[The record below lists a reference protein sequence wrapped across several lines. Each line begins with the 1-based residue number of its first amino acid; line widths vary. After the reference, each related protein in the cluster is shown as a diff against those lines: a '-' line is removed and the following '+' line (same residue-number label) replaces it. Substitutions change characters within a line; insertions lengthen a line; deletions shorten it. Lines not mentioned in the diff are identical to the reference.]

1 MTLTLFYTIVG
12 FALAGYSVIAN
23 DSIQTLGTFIASK
36 QKWFKWYTL
45 ASAASFVMILAI
57 TWGWYSNDGD
67 ISYGR
72 LTRIPFQEIQWYHA
86 VAPGIL
92 LVLTRVGIP
101 VSTTFLVLSAF
112 ASTVV
117 LEKMLMKSVVG
128 YGLAATA
135 AYICWIVISKFI
147 NEKLDEVEDK
157 WIGFWRNS
165 VWVTSAWL
173 WWVWLSHDVANIAVY
188 LPRQIDVNL
197 LLIVLA
203 YFTAL
208 LFYIFY
214 IHGGTIQKVVLEKT
228 GTRYAR
234 SATIINIIY
243 AAVLYYFK
251 ELNEGY
257 GLAAVAAYIC
267 WIVVSKFINEKFDE
281 VEDKWIGFWRN
292 SVWVT
297 SAWLWWVWLSH
308 DVANIAVYLPRQID
322 VNLLLI
328 VLAYFTAL
336 LFYIFYI
343 NGGTIQKVV
352 LDKTGTRYA
361 RSATII
367 NVIYAAVLYYFKELN
382 DLPMSTTWVFVGLL
396 CGRELAI
403 STMNKDYKF
412 KYVFP
417 LIGKDFLKMTIGLT
431 VSVAIV
437 LAIHY
442 IIIPNNWF

>member
-1 MTLTLFYTIVG
+1 MELTLIYTNIG
-12 FALAGYSVIAN
+12 FALAGWSVIGN

-45 ASAASFVMILAI
+45 ASAASFAMIVTI
-57 TWGWYSNDGD
+57 TYGWWAYDGD

-72 LTRIPFQEIQWYHA
+72 LTRIPYQEIQWYHA

-92 LVLTRVGIP
+92 LLLTRIGIP

-117 LEKMLMKSVVG
+117 LEKMLMKSIVG
-128 YGLAATA
+128 YGIAAGA

-147 NEKLDEVEDK
+147 NEKFDEVTGEGR
-157 WIGFWRNS
+157 ITFWRNS
-165 VWVTSAWL
+165 VWVSSAYL
-173 WWVWLSHDVANIAVY
+173 WAVWLSHDVANIAVY
-188 LPRQIDVNL
+188 LPRKLDVSL
-197 LLIVLA
+197 LAVVLV
-203 YFTAL
+203 YFTIL

-214 IHGGTIQKVVLEKT
+214 IQGG
-228 GTRYAR
+228 
-234 SATIINIIY
+234 
-243 AAVLYYFK
+243 
-251 ELNEGY
+251 
-257 GLAAVAAYIC
+257 
-267 WIVVSKFINEKFDE
+267 
-281 VEDKWIGFWRN
+281 
-292 SVWVT
+292 
-297 SAWLWWVWLSH
+297 
-308 DVANIAVYLPRQID
+308 P
-322 VNLLLI
+322 
-328 VLAYFTAL
+328 
-336 LFYIFYI
+336 
-343 NGGTIQKVV
+343 IQKVV

-367 NVIYAAVLYYFKELN
+367 NTIYAVVLYYFKELN

-417 LIGKDFLKMTIGLT
+417 LIGKDFVKMMFGLS
-431 VSVAIV
+431 VSVGIV

-442 IIIPNNWF
+442 IIIPGGYGL

>member
-1 MTLTLFYTIVG
+1 MELTLVYTIIG
-12 FALAGYSVIAN
+12 FGLAGYSVIAN

-45 ASAASFVMILAI
+45 ASAASVVMIFAI
-57 TWGWYSNDGD
+57 TWGWYSYDGD

-72 LTRIPFQEIQWYHA
+72 LTRIPYQEIQWYHA

-92 LVLTRVGIP
+92 LLLTRIGIP

-112 ASTVV
+112 ASTII
-117 LEKMLMKSVVG
+117 LEKMLVKSIVG
-128 YGLAATA
+128 YGIAATV
-135 AYICWIVISKFI
+135 AYFCWIGVSKFI
-147 NEKLDEVEDK
+147 NEKLDEVK
-157 WIGFWRNS
+157 GKKLIAFWRNS
-165 VWVTSAWL
+165 VWVTSGWL

-188 LPRQIDVNL
+188 LPRQLDISL

-203 YFTAL
+203 YFT
-208 LFYIFY
+208 
-214 IHGGTIQKVVLEKT
+214 V
-228 GTRYAR
+228 
-234 SATIINIIY
+234 
-243 AAVLYYFK
+243 
-251 ELNEGY
+251 
-257 GLAAVAAYIC
+257 
-267 WIVVSKFINEKFDE
+267 
-281 VEDKWIGFWRN
+281 
-292 SVWVT
+292 
-297 SAWLWWVWLSH
+297 
-308 DVANIAVYLPRQID
+308 
-322 VNLLLI
+322 
-328 VLAYFTAL
+328 L

-343 NGGTIQKVV
+343 NGGPIQKVV

-367 NVIYAAVLYYFKELN
+367 NVIYATVLYYFKELN

-417 LIGKDFLKMTIGLT
+417 LIGKDFVKMIFGLS

-442 IIIPNNWF
+442 FIIPRGLY

>member
-1 MTLTLFYTIVG
+1 MELTLIYTIIG
-12 FALAGYSVIAN
+12 FGLAGYSVIAN

-45 ASAASFVMILAI
+45 ASAASLVMIVAI
-57 TWGWYSNDGD
+57 TWGWYSYDGD

-86 VAPGIL
+86 VAPAIL
-92 LVLTRVGIP
+92 LLLTRIGIP

-112 ASTVV
+112 ASTIV
-117 LEKMLMKSVVG
+117 LEKMLVKSIVG
-128 YGLAATA
+128 YGIAATV
-135 AYICWIVISKFI
+135 AYISWIAVSKFI
-147 NEKLDEVEDK
+147 NEKLDEVKGET
-157 WIGFWRNS
+157 WIAFWRNS
-165 VWVTSAWL
+165 VWVSSGWL

-188 LPRQIDVNL
+188 LPRQLDFSL
-197 LLIVLA
+197 LLIVIT

-214 IHGGTIQKVVLEKT
+214 IRGGSIQQVVLE
-228 GTRYAR
+228 
-234 SATIINIIY
+234 
-243 AAVLYYFK
+243 
-251 ELNEGY
+251 
-257 GLAAVAAYIC
+257 
-267 WIVVSKFINEKFDE
+267 
-281 VEDKWIGFWRN
+281 
-292 SVWVT
+292 
-297 SAWLWWVWLSH
+297 
-308 DVANIAVYLPRQID
+308 
-322 VNLLLI
+322 
-328 VLAYFTAL
+328 
-336 LFYIFYI
+336 
-343 NGGTIQKVV
+343 
-352 LDKTGTRYA
+352 KTGTRYA

-367 NVIYAAVLYYFKELN
+367 NVIYAAVLFYFKELN

-417 LIGKDFLKMTIGLT
+417 LIGKDFVKMIFGLS

-442 IIIPNNWF
+442 FIIPRGLF

>member
-1 MTLTLFYTIVG
+1 MDLTLIYTIVG
-12 FALAGYSVIAN
+12 FGLAGWSVIGN

-45 ASAASFVMILAI
+45 ASAASFVMILALG
-57 TWGWYSNDGD
+57 WGWYSYDGD

-72 LTRIPFQEIQWYHA
+72 LTRIPYQEIQWYHA

-92 LVLTRVGIP
+92 LLLTRVGIP

-117 LEKMLMKSVVG
+117 LEKMLVKSIVG
-128 YGLAATA
+128 YGIAAA
-135 AYICWIVISKFI
+135 FAYICWIVISKFI
-147 NEKLDEVEDK
+147 NEKLDEVSDK

-165 VWVTSAWL
+165 VWVTSGWL

-188 LPRQIDVNL
+188 LPRQLSPL
-197 LLIVLA
+197 LLITVMI
-203 YFTAL
+203 YFTIL

-214 IHGGTIQKVVLEKT
+214 IHGG
-228 GTRYAR
+228 
-234 SATIINIIY
+234 
-243 AAVLYYFK
+243 
-251 ELNEGY
+251 
-257 GLAAVAAYIC
+257 
-267 WIVVSKFINEKFDE
+267 
-281 VEDKWIGFWRN
+281 
-292 SVWVT
+292 
-297 SAWLWWVWLSH
+297 
-308 DVANIAVYLPRQID
+308 P
-322 VNLLLI
+322 
-328 VLAYFTAL
+328 
-336 LFYIFYI
+336 
-343 NGGTIQKVV
+343 IQKVV

-367 NVIYAAVLYYFKELN
+367 NVIYAAVLFYFKELN

-403 STMNKDYKF
+403 ASMNKDYKF

-417 LIGKDFLKMTIGLT
+417 LIGKDFIKMIFGLS
-431 VSVAIV
+431 VSVGIV

-442 IIIPNNWF
+442 IIIPHGLF